1 MSSISPIMSA
11 LGPVFVLIALG
22 YGLRRALLTDDAFWS
37 GAERLTYFCLF
48 PAMLVTRLA
57 NASMLG
63 QDRLGYLFVAL
74 ACTLGLGLALL
85 LGRRA
90 FPVDGPG
97 FSSVFQGGI
106 RFNTYVGMAAA
117 ASVFGPD
124 GLDAAALLIAF
135 LIPLVNILSVVV
147 LARFAGSKVRPKGIA
162 LALLRN
168 PLILAC
174 TAGIVLN
181 AGGFGLPT
189 GTQGLL
195 SALSGAALPLGLLC
209 VGAGLKPAVAARQ
222 SWILAVVCL
231 LKLVVL
237 PALTA
242 VAAAWVGLNALET
255 GVLVLFAALPGA
267 PTAYVLARQMGG
279 DETLVAAIVTAQTL
293 LAIIT
298 LPLILALL

>member
-1 MSSISPIMSA
+1 MSAILNA

-57 NASMLG
+57 SATMLG
-63 QDRLGYLFVAL
+63 QDRIGYLSVGL
-74 ACTLGLGLALL
+74 ACTLGMGVALL
-85 LGRRA
+85 LARRA
-90 FPVDGPG
+90 FPIDGPG

-106 RFNTYVGMAAA
+106 RFNTYVGLAAS
-117 ASVFGPD
+117 ASVFGLD

-135 LIPLVNILSVVV
+135 LIPLVNILSVLV
-147 LARFAGSKVRPKGIA
+147 LAWFAGSRVAPTDIA
-162 LALLRN
+162 TALLRN

-174 TAGIVLN
+174 AAGITLN
-181 AGGFGLPT
+181 LGGFGLPK

-195 SALSGAALPLGLLC
+195 QALSGAALPLGLLC
-209 VGAGLKPAVAARQ
+209 VGAGLKPAIAVRRSGIVAM
-222 SWILAVVCL
+222 VCL
-231 LKLVVL
+231 LKLMVL
-237 PALTA
+237 PACA
-242 VAAAWVGLNALET
+242 AAMAAWVGLDALES

-293 LAIIT
+293 LAIIS